1 MLNCCVSQRPTV
13 VSWKGLIN
21 SRCSRTTFA
30 WMLQSISGSPHPFCP
45 PQILALS
52 QTTKIPRESFMLF
65 LRPPASQVY
74 KVSTWSRWALTWN
87 ILTGRVLPAAQ
98 KPSKS
103 VWEGSKRGCGW
114 GRWGP
119 SCLIETNCSPLPSDT
134 DSRPFVPAGLC
145 WEQQK
150 GNVLILAKDK
160 VRGFLLHASYLSL
173 CAHPL
178 EQAQRLSSSG
188 ACYILLD

>member
-1 MLNCCVSQRPTV
+1 MSECV
-13 VSWKGLIN
+13 L
-21 SRCSRTTFA
+21 
-30 WMLQSISGSPHPFCP
+30 P
-45 PQILALS
+45 PEQNHWNLYG
-52 QTTKIPRESFMLF
+52 TRES
-65 LRPPASQVY
+65 
-74 KVSTWSRWALTWN
+74 
-87 ILTGRVLPAAQ
+87 RV
-98 KPSKS
+98 
-103 VWEGSKRGCGW
+103 GGYGW
-114 GRWGP
+114 RRCGP

-160 VRGFLLHASYLSL
+160 VRGFLLHPSYLSL

-188 ACYILLD
+188 DYYILLD

>member
-1 MLNCCVSQRPTV
+1 MPPINTHINLNNEMRGSSFVLSGGPLV
-13 VSWKGLIN
+13 K
-21 SRCSRTTFA
+21 TTR
-30 WMLQSISGSPHPFCP
+30 SPPG
-45 PQILALS
+45 QGEL
-52 QTTKIPRESFMLF
+52 K
-65 LRPPASQVY
+65 
-74 KVSTWSRWALTWN
+74 WN
-87 ILTGRVLPAAQ
+87 PLTGRVLPAAQ
-98 KPSKS
+98 KPPESIW
-103 VWEGSKRGCGW
+103 VGREGVDW

-119 SCLIETNCSPLPSDT
+119 SCLIETNCSPLPGDT

-150 GNVLILAKDK
+150 GNVLILARDK

-173 CAHPL
+173 RAHPL